1 VQVNAAVAADAG
13 YVNFT
18 RPDLPAL
25 SSDVVVRAPG
35 DAPRAREATVQFG
48 FDLGI
53 DLGGAFYL
61 HGSGLDTRVE
71 GAVRLRNEGRG
82 TIRASGAVEAKDG
95 TYEGFGQKLA
105 IERGRVNFQGAPENP
120 GLDILALRKGLP
132 VEVGVS
138 ITRTAANPL
147 VRLYSDQPMAD
158 FEILSWLVLGRAA
171 DQTRADNAALVRAA
185 TGLLSGSGEGIP
197 TRLARTLGIDEIS
210 VRSGQVGGAG
220 SILPRQSVAGSLRGT
235 EVGTA
240 SAEIITIG
248 KRVSDAVTI
257 SYEQALSGAA
267 NVVQLSYQLSRRL
280 SLVARA
286 GTENALDLV
295 YSIVFD

>member
-1 VQVNAAVAADAG
+1 
-13 YVNFT
+13 
-18 RPDLPAL
+18 
-25 SSDVVVRAPG
+25 
-35 DAPRAREATVQFG
+35 VQFG

-53 DLGGAFYL
+53 DLGSAFYL
-61 HGSGLDTRVE
+61 RGSGLDTRVE

-82 TIRASGAVEAKDG
+82 AIRATGAVEAKDG

-132 VEVGVS
+132 VDVGVS

-158 FEILSWLVLGRAA
+158 FEILSWLVLGRPA

-197 TRLARTLGIDEIS
+197 TQLARTLGIDEIS

-295 YSIVFD
+295 YSIAFD